1 MSEVIDN
8 SSSTDQIF
16 NGIEE
21 EMKKKINEVII
32 EVNSKYK
39 IEYVNSENFDLGYNT
54 ESQKQMESDIEK
66 LIAPMSKLYNEM
78 MQAMQA
84 ITVQKEAFRI
94 IEIQKES
101 ENRMK
106 YESLKIW
113 NEVFTEEGLNKI
125 DDINDY
131 TFIEKKKAL
140 HPQKYIRIVQR
151 IRNMC
156 TEMMQDSYTLIKSI
170 KDGINATTQ
179 LESIRFN
186 QKFVQKINIIFGK
199 DGAFSCLVAKA
210 ITVKAFNLIIK
221 YPLKLISHEDIAA
234 DILDKTMELKEH
246 SNTGNVSDQTK
257 KETILNNH
265 LLFYRYMGWCN
276 YKMDSAISVLYS
288 ERLLAGD
295 GGFTDYNIQLLNRKA
310 ITLTRRNFDLYL
322 PSRLQDDSQPP
333 GGASEGTTLEAPRG
347 NKEEDESNKERRQAI
362 ENELQQMQNSPIGSG
377 PSLQHMDYNF
387 RPGVVPEGHLH
398 SPRGSRTSETQGG
411 LHFASRMFPTLERII
426 DLYHFK
432 LLS

>member
-101 ENRMK
+101 ENGMN

-113 NEVFTEEGLNKI
+113 NGVFIAEGLDKI
-125 DDINDY
+125 DDIHDY
-131 TFIEKKKAL
+131 MFIGNKKAL
-140 HPQKYIRIVQR
+140 NPETYIRTVQG
-151 IRNMC
+151 IRNKC

-179 LESIRFN
+179 LESIRLN
-186 QKFVQKINIIFGK
+186 QKFIQGINRIFYGNNT
-199 DGAFSCLVAKA
+199 FSCLVAKA

-221 YPLKLISHEDIAA
+221 YPLKLITHEDIAA
-234 DILDKTMELKEH
+234 DILDKTVELKEH
-246 SNTGNVSDQTK
+246 DTRNVNDQTK

-276 YKMDSAISVLYS
+276 YKMDSAISVLYR
-288 ERLLAGD
+288 ERLLARD
-295 GGFTDYNIQLLNRKA
+295 SGFTDYNIQLLNRKA
-310 ITLTRRNFDLYL
+310 ITLTRRNFDLYS
-322 PSRLQDDSQPP
+322 PSRLQNDSQPP

-411 LHFASRMFPTLERII
+411 LHFVSRMFPTLERII